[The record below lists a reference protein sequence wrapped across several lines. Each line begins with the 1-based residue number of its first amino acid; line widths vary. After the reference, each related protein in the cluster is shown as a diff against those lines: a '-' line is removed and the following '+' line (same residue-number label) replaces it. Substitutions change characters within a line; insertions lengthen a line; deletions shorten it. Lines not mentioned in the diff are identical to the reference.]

1 MARPSNEWI
10 QILVT
15 DQRFGT
21 AFAYNSTWK
30 IWDKK
35 AIASL
40 KMQIQDT
47 DTGSTD
53 ATDLEWLR
61 DSADSKVYW
70 IQIFKI
76 YLYTK

>member
-1 MARPSNEWI
+1 MRQKSYCIFKNADS
-10 QILVT
+10 
-15 DQRFGT
+15 
-21 AFAYNSTWK
+21 A
-30 IWDKK
+30 
-35 AIASL
+35 
-40 KMQIQDT
+40 DT